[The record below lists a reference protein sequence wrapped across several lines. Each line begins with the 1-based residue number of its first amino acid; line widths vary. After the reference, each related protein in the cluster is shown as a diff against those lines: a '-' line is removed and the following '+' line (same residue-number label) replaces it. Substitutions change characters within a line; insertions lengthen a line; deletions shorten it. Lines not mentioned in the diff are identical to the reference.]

1 MLSFVVFSGCDMT
14 KPKNSQSP
22 TETNKIKN
30 STKSAGSLH
39 SEGLKLFN
47 EGKYKE
53 AIEVWLKESE
63 IEPRNAN
70 THNNIGIAYSFL
82 GNYESAVLYHKKAIE
97 INQNFGHAYYS
108 LGRAYIRLGKN
119 EEAKQVLS
127 KAIELNYSPY
137 DSYYLLGTVYKSL
150 KEYDEAKD
158 SLLKSLEFKKDS
170 FTYYLL
176 GDVYF
181 DMKDYKQAK
190 DAYNK
195 ALETNNEGFADDL
208 EKLYSSIGLVNEK
221 LGDTKAAESA
231 YKKAKEIGRQ
241 RQKSKELDGTHAIF
255 NKLIFK
261 GQFIWYLIIS
271 VSGLIVFLVIIYV
284 TKLYKFKGTKLKT
297 RMNYAL
303 ALSLFF
309 TMLTLWQTGGE
320 IQVIGKGFL
329 LGCFLGVPLCFYYKK
344 WTDSRIQGTKIFYKK
359 GQRFRNLLW
368 MIPLFILFQLFVHQD
383 LGKKFL
389 EAEWPMLGIVFSWFI
404 SQVFVLFYI
413 IKIERKLGKPILEDE
428 K

>member
-1 MLSFVVFSGCDMT
+1 MT
-14 KPKNSQSP
+14 GP
-22 TETNKIKN
+22 TKSHSSNETNKIKDT
-30 STKSAGSLH
+30 TKSAGSLH
-39 SEGLKLFN
+39 AEGLKLFN

-63 IEPRNAN
+63 IDPWNAN
-70 THNNIGIAYSFL
+70 TRNNIGIAYSFL
-82 GNYESAVLYHKKAIE
+82 GDYESAVPYHKRAIE
-97 INQNFGHAYYS
+97 INKNFGHAYYS
-108 LGRAYIRLGKN
+108 LGRAYIALGKDR
-119 EEAKQVLS
+119 EAKQVLS
-127 KAIELNYSPY
+127 KAIELNYEPY
-137 DSYYLLGTVYKSL
+137 NSYYLLGTVHKSL
-150 KEYDEAKD
+150 KEYEAAKD
-158 SLLKSLEFKKDS
+158 SLLKSLEFKKDP

-190 DAYNK
+190 DEYLK
-195 ALETNNEGFADDL
+195 ALESNKNNLDL
-208 EKLYSSIGLVNEK
+208 AKLYSSIGLVNEK
-221 LGDTKAAESA
+221 LGDTKTAESA
-231 YKKAKEIGRQ
+231 YKKAKEIERQ
-241 RQKSKELDGTHAIF
+241 RQISKELDETQAVF

-271 VSGLIVFLVIIYV
+271 ASGLIVFLVIIYV

-320 IQVIGKGFL
+320 LQVIGKGFL
-329 LGCFLGVPLCFYYKK
+329 LGCFLGIPLCFYYKK
-344 WTDSRIQGTKIFYKK
+344 WTDNKIHGTKIFYKK

-368 MIPLFILFQLFVHQD
+368 VIPLSILFQLFVHQD

-413 IKIERKLGKPILEDE
+413 IKIERNLGKPILEDE